1 MAGVPS
7 VSHASLGSS
16 VVLPPVP
23 ASPPAIVDRAS
34 RLDTVGV
41 GRARPAD

>member
-7 VSHASLGSS
+7 GSLASPGSI

-23 ASPPAIVDRAS
+23 ASPPAIVDCAS
-34 RLDTVGV
+34 WLDTVGV
-41 GRARPAD
+41 GRTRPAD